1 MIGRSLGRRW
11 LVAACAVIYF
21 FLMLPILVVF
31 PISLSS
37 APYMQFPP
45 PGFSWQWYERYL
57 DDPQWIDATWR
68 SLYIGSSTA
77 VLALLLG
84 VPLAFSLVR
93 SRFWGRVLVDRLALA
108 PIIVPTII
116 LSVAVYGVFAKLKLI
131 GEAALLTKVHDVAH
145 TVLALPF
152 VVLVVTAG
160 LRDFDRTLEQ
170 AAEGLGASRWRTLAR
185 VTLPLLRPSLVSA
198 GLLAFL
204 SSFDEVVVALFLAG
218 PNMTLPKKM
227 FDNIMMEIDPTIA
240 AVSVIQILLV
250 SVVMVLIGRFGRG
263 LKDSAR

>member
-1 MIGRSLGRRW
+1 MSAKPLSRR
-11 LVAACAVIYF
+11 LLIAAGALIYF
-21 FLMLPILVVF
+21 FLMLPLLVVF

-37 APYMQFPP
+37 APYLQFPP
-45 PGFSWQWYERYL
+45 PGLSWQWYERYL

-68 SLYIGSSTA
+68 SLYIGGATA

-93 SRFWGRVLVDRLALA
+93 GRFFGRVLVDRLALA

-116 LSVAVYGVFAKLKLI
+116 LSVALYGVFAKLKLI
-131 GEAALLTKVHDVAH
+131 GAWYGLVLAH
-145 TVLALPF
+145 TLLALPF
-152 VVLVVTAG
+152 VVLVMTAG
-160 LRDFDRTLEQ
+160 LRDFDRSLEQ
-170 AAEGLGASRWRTLAR
+170 AAAGLGASRWRTLSR

-198 GLLAFL
+198 GLLAFI

-218 PNMTLPKKM
+218 ANMTLPKKM
-227 FDNIMMEIDPTIA
+227 FDNILMEIDPTIA

-250 SVVMVLIGRFGRG
+250 TIVMVLIGRFGRG
-263 LKDSAR
+263 LRDSAR